1 MARCLTSSPSVT
13 RWYCIKMAEWYTG
26 FPRRIIHCVIYK
38 RIMMSPKIM
47 VFPCGTLSQTLE
59 SSRFFCF
66 LRHSTSTVASLSHRS
81 PAFVC
86 NTLTV
91 TQSVAWSV
99 RDDRRDLFTLVCPR
113 ISHRVNK
120 KTSRTNSILLRLVV
134 DSLYNKL
141 YNRIHNKSIQ
151 LIVESGTASPQQI
164 HNKSTDYNISTCRDC
179 VQQID
184 AYNIPTTN

>member
-1 MARCLTSSPSVT
+1 MFLTRT
-13 RWYCIKMAEWYTG
+13 
-26 FPRRIIHCVIYK
+26 
-38 RIMMSPKIM
+38 
-47 VFPCGTLSQTLE
+47 VFLLFRNG
-59 SSRFFCF
+59 
-66 LRHSTSTVASLSHRS
+66 TSTVGSGVDLVRQVASLSHWAS
-81 PAFVC
+81 AVVC

-184 AYNIPTTN
+184 AYNIPTTNWTAVQQVHSIPQNSTACCTTKTQQMHD